1 MKHTRE
7 KIAEVMASK
16 GYKYFTDDNNKSYDV
31 NIIGIRNDETKGR
44 VTNAFD
50 DTMTIS
56 YKNEKGKWEYNEFDC
71 TTDPGTH
78 WVKNILNDR
87 GVAILKPGQYRGS
100 HKLRLHQGKYLALG
114 QKKHMKIYRDA
125 NLDGQYDLIEE
136 SVKDELIGINI
147 HRATSRAGNKSSRV
161 DKWSAGCQVIADNN
175 DWHYFLAICQAAEKI
190 HGNSFSYTLL
200 ESAELEGN
208 IVKPTPSKSA
218 PSKLPN
224 TSVVSSLVKTVAL
237 KTKTLKVK
245 K

>member
-16 GYKYFTDDNNKSYDV
+16 GYKYFTDDNNKTYDV
-31 NIIGIRNDETKGR
+31 NIIGIRNDETQGR

-56 YKNEKGKWEYNEFDC
+56 YKNEDGEWQYHEFNC

-78 WVKNILNDR
+78 WVENILNDR

-147 HRATSRAGNKSSRV
+147 HRATSRAGNKSTRV
-161 DKWSAGCQVIADNN
+161 DKWSAGCQVIADND
-175 DWHYFLAICQAAEKI
+175 DWHQFLDVCQIAREI

-200 ESAELEGN
+200 NSN
-208 IVKPTPSKSA
+208 DIV
-218 PSKLPN
+218 
-224 TSVVSSLVKTVAL
+224 
-237 KTKTLKVK
+237 
-245 K
+245 